1 MLQQFN
7 FSSFNKSYELPI
19 SIDLNKIESFYRNG
33 ILKVILPK
41 RKEYHKQAKKNIS
54 VKTKYCEGWEDGYCE
69 GWKDVKGQYAICPI
83 TPICPIPEIGQDNYR
98 GGYNR
103 GFKAGSRAAYRN

>member
-1 MLQQFN
+1 MKKILIVLGLVVSMPIL
-7 FSSFNKSYELPI
+7 SSFSIKESNSFEISTVYKSE
-19 SIDLNKIESFYRNG
+19 F
-33 ILKVILPK
+33 
-41 RKEYHKQAKKNIS
+41 
-54 VKTKYCEGWEDGYCE
+54 CEGWEDGYCE